1 MNLNGPAWRHYN
13 PILSNYGGPVYRTLQ
28 SARLARPGCAIKSDV
43 NGRNPRPAT
52 PVVLL
57 EPIRDALRG
66 GLASLSPGPNND
78 DKENY
83 AFYRHALNV
92 Q

>member
-13 PILSNYGGPVYRTLQ
+13 PILSNYGGPVYRVPRG
-28 SARLARPGCAIKSDV
+28 ARLARPGCAIKSDV
-43 NGRNPRPAT
+43 NGRNPRPAI

-66 GLASLSPGPNND
+66 ALLRSSPGPEND
-78 DKENY
+78 DKEGCG
-83 AFYRHALNV
+83 ATLSIGVH
-92 Q
+92 